1 MIVPMPSLSPLPPA
15 AAPRFLLRVFGLAL
29 ALALAAPLAAQDF
42 PKKELRE
49 KTTSSLGELRTLT
62 EAKDYDGSLRLINR
76 LLDEAPSDSFD
87 TYVLSQIKAQ
97 VLLGQNQLDQ
107 AIYPLEVALRLGE
120 GNPNFL
126 DAAARVEQL
135 NLLAQLYYQRA
146 TGQKALA
153 DQRASYETAL
163 SYIRRWFELAPRITA
178 ESRLFASSLHY
189 QLATL
194 GPQTEPDLTQIRLA
208 QEQAQAGLRLSA
220 RPTTQLYLILVG
232 THLALREYG
241 PAADLL
247 ELLAERDPKNS
258 STWSQLQ
265 SLYLTAAGEAKD
277 PAEARRQNLRA
288 LLVLDR
294 AQRNGALDTPRDRYT
309 QIAILFNLQQYARAA
324 ALLEKGLAGGGLENT
339 RRNWE
344 LLSQAYQQL
353 DQELKA
359 LDALTR
365 ASALFPTDAA
375 LEFSLAQGLYNA
387 GQVRPAYERAQSALG
402 KGLDKPGPAQSYLAY
417 LAYELQLYPE
427 AQRWIDQARASGGVE
442 DSQLAPLSKA
452 ITDAL
457 AQRGS

>member
-1 MIVPMPSLSPLPPA
+1 VIDAMRTQPLFSFRRA
-15 AAPRFLLRVFGLAL
+15 ALLLLCAL
-29 ALALAAPLAAQDF
+29 ALPLSAQDL

-49 KTTSSLGELRTLT
+49 KTTSALGELRTLT
-62 EAKDYDGSLRLINR
+62 EAKDYDASLLLLNR
-76 LLDEAPSDSFD
+76 LLNEAPSDSFD

-97 VLLGQNQLDQ
+97 VLLSQGQLDQ

-126 DAAARVEQL
+126 DPAARAEQL

-146 TGQKALA
+146 TGLKTPAE
-153 DQRASYETAL
+153 QRSGYETAL
-163 SYIRRWFELAPRITA
+163 SFLTRWFDLAPRITA
-178 ESRLFASSLHY
+178 ESRLFAASLHY

-194 GPQTEPDLTQIRLA
+194 GSEAEPDATQVRLA

-220 RPTTQLYLILVG
+220 RPSSQLYLILVG
-232 THLALREYG
+232 TYLAQRDYRS
-241 PAADLL
+241 AAELL
-247 ELLAERDPKNS
+247 ELLAERDPKS
-258 STWSQLQ
+258 ASTWSQLQ

-294 AQRNGALDTPRDRYT
+294 AQKNGALGSPRDRYT
-309 QIAILFNLQQYARAA
+309 QVAILFNLQQYARAA
-324 ALLEKGLAGGGLENT
+324 ALLEKGLTDGGLENT

-344 LLSQAYQQL
+344 LLAQAYQQL

-359 LDALTR
+359 LDTLTR
-365 ASALFPTDAA
+365 ASALFPTDAD

-387 GQVRPAYERAQSALG
+387 GQLRPAYDRGQSAVS
-402 KGLDKPGPAQSYLAY
+402 KGLEKPGPAQSYLAF
-417 LAYELQLYPE
+417 LAYELQLYAE
-427 AQRWIDQARASGGVE
+427 AQTWIDQARASGGVAE
-442 DSQLAPLSKA
+442 TQLAPLSKA
-452 ITDAL
+452 IADAL